1 MLWKISFIMEV
12 VMCDIMPPKK
22 KRKKRKKKNLYLI
35 SMVKIH
41 WNCYR

>member
-22 KRKKRKKKNLYLI
+22 KKKSLY
-35 SMVKIH
+35 
-41 WNCYR
+41 NFNG